1 MILQAEESQISV
13 FDTANKENY
22 WQAQFSRVDQSID
35 QKSRWRNLFLTLD
48 RADNPD
54 KKLPTQGT
62 FLQAEISINLNI
74 AFLRVDEKSLS
85 MQGEIWI
92 VNDDNLLKKIK
103 PTIAFRNN
111 GFVYLNLPKDL
122 DYPIELVSTPS
133 STLLE
138 GMKVSQQQLD
148 QEQINAE

>member
-1 MILQAEESQISV
+1 
-13 FDTANKENY
+13 
-22 WQAQFSRVDQSID
+22 
-35 QKSRWRNLFLTLD
+35 
-48 RADNPD
+48 
-54 KKLPTQGT
+54 
-62 FLQAEISINLNI
+62 
-74 AFLRVDEKSLS
+74 